1 LFAFISGSS
10 FVLIGVLGVPTA
22 YFGYC
27 FAFCVTGYLAGT
39 IACHR
44 LLVRHGIVRTLK
56 ISAFAS
62 AIGGL
67 AMASLAVAGI
77 AHWAAILL
85 PQFVCMLAHGVSFPC
100 AQAGAVAPFP
110 RQAGAAAGVLGFL
123 TMALAALVGW
133 WMGLSN
139 NGTVFPLAFTVA
151 AAGLAVFAAAWGCVG
166 RLPQAS
172 PAR

>member
-1 LFAFISGSS
+1 
-10 FVLIGVLGVPTA
+10 VLIQVLGVPTA
-22 YFGYC
+22 YFGYG
-27 FAFCVTGYLAGT
+27 FAFCVSGYLVGT

-44 LLVRHGIVRTLK
+44 LLARLGIVRTLK
-56 ISAFAS
+56 ISACVS
-62 AIGGL
+62 TGGGL
-67 AMASLAVAGI
+67 AMAMLAVAGI

-85 PQFVCMLAHGVSFPC
+85 PQFVCMFAHGINFPC

-110 RQAGAAAGVLGFL
+110 RQAGAAAGVFGFV

-151 AAGLAVFAAAWGCVG
+151 AAGLAVFAAVWGCVA
-166 RLPQAS
+166 RLPRPTA
-172 PAR
+172 AG